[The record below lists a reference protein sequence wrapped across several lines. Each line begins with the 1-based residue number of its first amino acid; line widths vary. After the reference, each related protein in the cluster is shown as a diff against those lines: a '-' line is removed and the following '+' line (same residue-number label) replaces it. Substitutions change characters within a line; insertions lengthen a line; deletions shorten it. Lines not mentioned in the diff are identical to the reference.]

1 MCIKLKGDLIEKHC
15 SRGSKR
21 FGGKFG
27 CLDIRFNL
35 LTAFLNKQYSGENLK
50 GLKKKKN
57 EQKFAVSFC
66 P

>member
-15 SRGSKR
+15 SRGSKM

-27 CLDIRFNL
+27 CLDILFNL

-50 GLKKKKN
+50 GLKKIKK
-57 EQKFAVSFC
+57 K
-66 P
+66 